1 MQINKQIFEDVL
13 LGKLKGTFML
23 RNGNKINTSD
33 IKKNVNGCY
42 DIYPYR
48 TKNYPY
54 TANGCVYENS
64 ISDYD
69 IIDFI
74 PESYMKEIELKKDSY
89 TNLVSELKA
98 LKAKKFEY
106 QISKNC
112 LMFGKIEFMGKET
125 IVSALA
131 KIIEKSEYKERA
143 ASELGLDPKKVKTV
157 KQVEGYTVD
166 EWKADFKLR
175 LEQIKVEKR
184 IEKLEK
190 KCPQLLE
197 ILDDAD
203 KKGIVLDQINA
214 SLAEEED

>member
-1 MQINKQIFEDVL
+1 
-13 LGKLKGTFML
+13 
-23 RNGNKINTSD
+23 
-33 IKKNVNGCY
+33 
-42 DIYPYR
+42 
-48 TKNYPY
+48 
-54 TANGCVYENS
+54 
-64 ISDYD
+64 
-69 IIDFI
+69 
-74 PESYMKEIELKKDSY
+74 
-89 TNLVSELKA
+89 
-98 LKAKKFEY
+98 
-106 QISKNC
+106 
-112 LMFGKIEFMGKET
+112 MFGKIEFMGKET

-190 KCPQLLE
+190 NCPQLLE

>member
-1 MQINKQIFEDVL
+1 MK
-13 LGKLKGTFML
+13 
-23 RNGNKINTSD
+23 
-33 IKKNVNGCY
+33 
-42 DIYPYR
+42 
-48 TKNYPY
+48 
-54 TANGCVYENS
+54 
-64 ISDYD
+64 
-69 IIDFI
+69 
-74 PESYMKEIELKKDSY
+74 KEIELKKDSY

-106 QISKNC
+106 KIPKSC

-131 KIIEKSEYKERA
+131 KIIEKSEYKDRA

-166 EWKADFKLR
+166 EWKEDFKLR

-190 KCPQLLE
+190 NCPQLLE